1 MSTGRA
7 SSTEKALAAR
17 DCDAHFDDARVDWTN
32 AAFDR
37 AVDAALNRAIN
48 S

>member
-1 MSTGRA
+1 VRRTLDDA
-7 SSTEKALAAR
+7 DPDALAAR
-17 DCDAHFDDARVDWTN
+17 DFDDHFDDARVDWTN